1 MPKPVLLLAFANE
14 REEGGQ
20 YLRNLPQELNHIR
33 RALEK
38 AEDKQLCEVVILPN
52 ATLDDLAATFLREKY
67 RNRIAVFHYGGHAG
81 SYELLLESSAGKT
94 ELAHGEGL
102 IPFLASQKG
111 LQLIFLNGCFSGQ
124 QAQSLVQQGIPA
136 VIGTASAIND
146 DIACSLAGSFYEA
159 LGEGAPLDKAWKGA
173 VHKVQAREGS
183 QDMNRYYDTRSIKLR
198 AQASQFP
205 WEAYYRPG
213 AEAMRDWNLPD
224 AANDPFFGLPDIP
237 ARYGFPEEPY
247 RFLARYTREDARVF
261 FGRGHYVRDLYHR
274 IHSPQAAPAILLYGQ
289 SGVGKSSLL
298 EAGLFPRLEAEYDIR
313 LFRRQP
319 ETGLLSHFAEALKL
333 PPGTADAALLLERWK
348 QLEAQSGKKGIV
360 IVLDQV
366 EEVFTRPAE
375 GRETELKDFL
385 QTASAIFSRPDD
397 RPAGKLLLSFRKE
410 YGPEIEKACR
420 EASLPKE
427 QVFLGRLD
435 RKGILEIA
443 SGLSSNQQL
452 KNKYRLEIEKGL
464 PVLIAD
470 DLLEDKNSPISPV
483 LQITLTKLWQQ
494 QEGQDQ
500 RVFRTSDYQQ
510 LKKAGILLDDFF
522 HQQMARIRAWEA
534 EISQQV
540 ESSGLALDVLHYHT
554 TALGT
559 AESRS
564 LENLRSHYQHQID
577 ILQHLLKQLQALYL
591 LAALGPEQTAL
602 AHDTLA
608 PIVQKE
614 IRDSDKPGQ
623 RALRILSA
631 KIADYEI
638 SPERTYIDEED
649 LALVEAGA
657 GGMRMWTSRE
667 RELVEKSKERRAK
680 LAAERKRNR
689 RLKVGGVA
697 LVVLLALVALL
708 LWRHSS
714 IQSQVNAWVA
724 EARSFEKND
733 PTTALDVLN
742 RALAKRPNDLA
753 ALQALNDIF
762 RDNEFYQSFQLPIDG
777 DITSLAFSA
786 DGRRILMA
794 SGYNACIWDTTLA
807 YQPTPLAA
815 FSHPDWVS
823 SARFSKDE
831 KKVLT
836 ACQDSLVRLW
846 ETGKDRPMSFSGE
859 GKFYTAVLSPDE
871 QYIYGGCS
879 DGKIYRWNTDGSQRT
894 SWQAHSKAAH
904 KVNGFAGVTS
914 LAFCNNDTLLISGG
928 FDSKI
933 YLWNRF
939 TQVCLDSFV
948 YADGNGLVNLTYDSL
963 SHGILVGYFD
973 GTARLWNIKDKTYT
987 ILRGHS
993 RRINTAV
1000 FSPDWQYM
1008 LTASADQSIRLWNR
1022 DGVPLKS
1029 YKGHESWVQTAAFAP
1044 DGASFLSGGADDILR
1059 LWKRDSKV
1067 SSIVGECGLA
1077 YSLSI
1082 SFDGQEA
1089 LAGSYQAAFLWNLK
1103 NKGPL
1108 IMKGH
1113 QGWISAVAAAP
1124 ATHKLKLTG
1133 GEDGAVIIWDEK
1145 GQPVQT
1151 LDAHPGGVN
1160 AVAFSPDGNYFA
1172 SGGADGTV
1180 KTWDLSGKMVASF
1193 QHPQPV
1199 TSLAFSP
1206 DGALLL
1212 TGCLDGGVYLWD
1224 RKQGT
1229 NKRFEI
1235 KAELPF
1241 AVAFAP
1247 NGRYIA
1253 AGGGNDQNSLGSF
1266 TVMKLDG
1273 AALFEADEND
1283 SNTLQ
1288 GRAVNALA
1296 FSPDSRY
1303 IITGPEGGIAHV
1315 YGLHSGTKKPVLTYN
1330 DFGGE
1335 KLSFVAF
1342 APDGGHIFTLSNDG
1356 CIRRLANPLKLKK
1369 LEYNSWYN

>member
-20 YLRNLPQELNHIR
+20 YLRNLPKEQNSLR

-38 AEDKQLCEVVILPN
+38 AEDKQLCEVVVLPN
-52 ATLDDLAATFLREKY
+52 VTLDGLAAAFQREKY
-67 RNRIAVFHYGGHAG
+67 RNRIAVFHYGGHAR
-81 SYELLLESSAGKT
+81 SYELLLEAAGGKT
-94 ELAHGEGL
+94 ELAHADGL
-102 IPFLASQKG
+102 APFLAGQKG
-111 LQLIFLNGCFSGQ
+111 LQLVFLNGCFSGQ
-124 QAQSLVQQGIPA
+124 QAQALVQEGVPA
-136 VIGTASAIND
+136 VIGTAGAVND
-146 DIACSLAGSFYEA
+146 DIACELAGSFYQA
-159 LGEGAPLDKAWKGA
+159 LGEGAPLDKAWKEA
-173 VHKVQAREGS
+173 VYKAQAREGS
-183 QDMNRYYDTRSIKLR
+183 QDMNRYYDTRGIKLR
-198 AQASQFP
+198 APASQFP

-213 AEAMRDWNLPD
+213 AEAVRDWNLPD
-224 AANDPFFGLPDIP
+224 AANDPYFGLPDIP
-237 ARYGFPEEPY
+237 AHYGFPEEPY
-247 RFLARYTREDARVF
+247 RFLARYTKEDARIF
-261 FGRGHYVRDLYHR
+261 FGRGHYIRDLYHR

-313 LFRRQP
+313 LSRRQP
-319 ETGLLSHFAEALKL
+319 ETGLLGHLAETLKL
-333 PPGTADAALLLERWK
+333 PPETTDAALLLERWK

-375 GRETELKDFL
+375 DRESELDIFL
-385 QTASAIFSRPDD
+385 QAASTLFARPEV
-397 RPAGKLLLSFRKE
+397 RPAGKLLLSYRKE
-410 YGPEIEKACR
+410 YDPEIEKACR
-420 EASLPKE
+420 EAGLPKE
-427 QVFLGRLD
+427 KVFLDRLN
-435 RKGILEIA
+435 RTGILEIT

-452 KNKYRLEIEKGL
+452 QNIYRLGIAEGL

-470 DLLEDKNSPISPV
+470 DLLEDKNSPIAPV

-494 QEGQDQ
+494 QEAKDR
-500 RVFRTSDYQQ
+500 RVFRAEDYQQ

-522 HQQMARIRAWEA
+522 HQQMAQIRAWEQQ
-534 EISQQV
+534 IGRQV

-554 TALGT
+554 TTLGT

-564 LENLRSHYQHQID
+564 LESLRGHYQHQSD
-577 ILQHLLKQLQALYL
+577 VLQQLIAQLQSLYL
-591 LAALGPEQTAL
+591 LAGLGPEQTAL

-614 IRDSDKPGQ
+614 IRNSDKPGQ
-623 RALRILSA
+623 RALRILSS

-657 GGMRMWTSRE
+657 GGMRMWTGKE
-667 RELVEKSKERRAK
+667 KELVEKSRVRRAK

-689 RLKVGGVA
+689 RLKVGGVS
-697 LVVLLALVALL
+697 LVVLLALAALL
-708 LWRHSS
+708 LWWHSS

-724 EARSFEKND
+724 EARSLEKND
-733 PTTALDVLN
+733 PTKALDVLN
-742 RALAKRPNDLA
+742 QALTKRPDDLA
-753 ALQALNDIF
+753 ALQAINDIF
-762 RDNEFYQSFQLPIDG
+762 RDNEFYQSFQLPINE
-777 DITSLAFSA
+777 DIASLAFSA

-794 SGYNACIWDTTLA
+794 SGYNAYIWNTTLA

-815 FSHPDWVS
+815 FSHPDWVT

-846 ETGKDRPMSFSGE
+846 ETGKAKPMSFSGE
-859 GKFYTAVLSPDE
+859 GKFYTAILSPDE

-879 DGKIYRWNTDGSQRT
+879 DGKIYCWPSDGSQRT
-894 SWQAHSKAAH
+894 SWQAHSKAPH

-914 LAFCNNDTLLISGG
+914 LVFCNNDTLLISGG

-939 TQVCLDSFV
+939 TQACLDSFV
-948 YADGNGLVNLTYDSL
+948 YAEGNGLVDLTCDSL
-963 SHGILVGYFD
+963 THGILVGYFD
-973 GTARLWNIKDKTYT
+973 GTARLWNIKDKTYS

-993 RRINTAV
+993 RRINRAV

-1022 DGVPLKS
+1022 DGVMLKS
-1029 YKGHESWVQTAAFAP
+1029 YKGHESWVQTVAFAP
-1044 DGASFLSGGADDILR
+1044 DGASFLSGGADNMLR
-1059 LWKRDSKV
+1059 LWKRESKV
-1067 SSIVGECGLA
+1067 SSMIGDCGLA
-1077 YSLSI
+1077 HSLSI
-1082 SFDGQEA
+1082 SFDGQKA

-1113 QGWISAVAAAP
+1113 QGWIKAVAAAP
-1124 ATHKLKLTG
+1124 ATHKLMLTG

-1145 GQPVQT
+1145 GQPVQA
-1151 LDAHPGGVN
+1151 LNAHPGGVN

-1172 SGGADGTV
+1172 SGGADGTL
-1180 KTWDLSGKMVASF
+1180 KTWDLSGKTVASF

-1199 TSLAFSP
+1199 TSLALSP
-1206 DGALLL
+1206 DGTLLL
-1212 TGCLDGGVYLWD
+1212 AGCLDGGVYLWD
-1224 RKQGT
+1224 KKQGT

-1303 IITGPEGGIAHV
+1303 IITGPEGGVAHV
-1315 YGLHSGTKKPVLTYN
+1315 YDLQSGTKNPVLTYN
-1330 DFGGE
+1330 DFGDE
-1335 KLSFVAF
+1335 KLSFIAF
-1342 APDGGHIFTLSNDG
+1342 SPDGRHVFTLGDDG